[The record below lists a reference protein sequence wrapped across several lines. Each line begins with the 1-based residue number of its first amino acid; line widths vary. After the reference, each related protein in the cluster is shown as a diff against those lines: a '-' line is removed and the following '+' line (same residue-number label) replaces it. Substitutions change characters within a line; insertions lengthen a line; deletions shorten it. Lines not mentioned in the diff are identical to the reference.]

1 MRYYDN
7 GRIFKRST
15 KTSNK
20 REATEFAKQFYEQ
33 IMRAKYT
40 GVAPMQHSTAFDAI
54 AQKMLDS
61 MRTQLLRKE
70 ITKATCDNARYRL
83 QKHILPRLG
92 NTNVNDI
99 TYSMLEQFTD
109 ELTSKHSAKQ
119 LSPSTIN
126 AYLKLIK
133 KVLNYAYKHRL
144 LTQLPHFPAV
154 KSQINARGYFTG
166 GEYRSMLA
174 RAKKLAGQT
183 FYSVRKPTCPTQRY
197 SPHQNP
203 SITVRAI
210 HITYELRELI
220 GFMVNSYLR
229 PTDIR
234 NLKHKHVTE
243 EKSTD
248 EVYLRL
254 NLPSAK
260 KHTGDVITMP
270 QAAVVYKRLCG
281 LHKQHN
287 CIASADDYLF
297 SPRLQ
302 NRTTA
307 LKRLQEQFD
316 VLLWNLGYDFG
327 PTGAKR
333 TMYSLRHSAI
343 VFRLTR
349 GDSINSVTL
358 ARNARTSVE
367 MIDKFYASQLTSDQN
382 IQALHA
388 VRKKK

>member
-1 MRYYDN
+1 
-7 GRIFKRST
+7 
-15 KTSNK
+15 
-20 REATEFAKQFYEQ
+20 
-33 IMRAKYT
+33 
-40 GVAPMQHSTAFDAI
+40 
-54 AQKMLDS
+54 
-61 MRTQLLRKE
+61 
-70 ITKATCDNARYRL
+70 
-83 QKHILPRLG
+83 
-92 NTNVNDI
+92 
-99 TYSMLEQFTD
+99 
-109 ELTSKHSAKQ
+109 
-119 LSPSTIN
+119 
-126 AYLKLIK
+126 
-133 KVLNYAYKHRL
+133 
-144 LTQLPHFPAV
+144 
-154 KSQINARGYFTG
+154 
-166 GEYRSMLA
+166 
-174 RAKKLAGQT
+174 
-183 FYSVRKPTCPTQRY
+183 
-197 SPHQNP
+197 
-203 SITVRAI
+203 
-210 HITYELRELI
+210 
-220 GFMVNSYLR
+220 MVNSYLR

-270 QAAVVYKRLCG
+270 QAAVVYKRLCD
-281 LHKQHN
+281 LHKHHN
-287 CIASADDYLF
+287 CVASADDYLF

-349 GDSINSVTL
+349 GDTINSVTL